1 MDTNFNKIL
10 INVYDSQYI
19 LERSDDIK
27 PSSMQMFRFQI
38 ILFLK

>member
-19 LERSDDIK
+19 LERSDDSK
-27 PSSMQMFRFQI
+27 PSSIKMFRFHI
-38 ILFLK
+38 ILFLQ